1 MTQRGGQLTLLGVL
15 LAVAI
20 TAAMDATGYSVFSA
34 LPLLPLLA
42 VLWRV
47 EGLSRRS
54 VGLIWGRGSDY
65 VRALAHPVLVIGLLV
80 GIGVLMQAVD
90 LSTTNWRKALLNCAL
105 NSLGTFIGVI
115 LTEEGFFRGWLWAS
129 LERAGSP
136 ETKRLIW
143 SSLSFALWHV
153 SEAVLRTGFEPPR
166 AQVPVFLVNV
176 AVMGCIWGLLRAA
189 SGSVIV
195 ASLGHGVWNGLA
207 YSLFGVGHHPGALG
221 VGPSFLFAPEVGVLG
236 LSLNAIFL
244 LALWTWRRRSLAVG
258 ALSAAGV
265 E

>member
-1 MTQRGGQLTLLGVL
+1 MTKRGCQLTLLGVL

-65 VRALAHPVLVIGLLV
+65 LRALAHPVLVIGLLV

-105 NSLGTFIGVI
+105 NSL
-115 LTEEGFFRGWLWAS
+115 
-129 LERAGSP
+129 
-136 ETKRLIW
+136 
-143 SSLSFALWHV
+143 
-153 SEAVLRTGFEPPR
+153 
-166 AQVPVFLVNV
+166 
-176 AVMGCIWGLLRAA
+176 
-189 SGSVIV
+189 
-195 ASLGHGVWNGLA
+195 
-207 YSLFGVGHHPGALG
+207 
-221 VGPSFLFAPEVGVLG
+221 
-236 LSLNAIFL
+236 
-244 LALWTWRRRSLAVG
+244 
-258 ALSAAGV
+258 
-265 E
+265 